1 MKAVISNTDSKSKR
15 IKIKIPYKAV
25 EWRTQIKNIQG
36 VWYHPEQKLWSVPN
50 IPTNIDSLKTI
61 LGDAYTIVKKD
72 GKIKMPSFEMTSHIA
87 KQVEAM
93 MTKLILSGM
102 SKSTVS
108 AYRSNILHFFKEFEN
123 VEIKSL
129 TKEEIEAY
137 IYRLKSKNSISNTK
151 QNIIINAI
159 KFYLE
164 KVLGLPRTVY
174 NLTRPKPHKTLPDAL
189 SEEDAYKIL
198 NALPNLKHRAMLN
211 LLYSAGL
218 RRGEITKLRIED
230 IKSHDMQIFIKGGK
244 GKKDRTTMLA
254 EHTLELLREY
264 YVAYKPSYW
273 LFEGQSGGRYSTSSI
288 NKVFRKAA
296 KATNI
301 AQWATPHTLRHSFAT
316 HLLMANVNLRY
327 IQSCLGHASSETTEI
342 YTHIVNINNNN
353 VRSPLDRLMDK
364 RNKK

>member
-1 MKAVISNTDSKSKR
+1 MKAVISNTESKSKR
-15 IKIKIPYKAV
+15 LKIKIPYKAV
-25 EWRTQIKNIQG
+25 EWRAQIKNIQG

-50 IPTNIDSLKTI
+50 IPPNIDSLKTI

-72 GKIKMPSFEMTSHIA
+72 GKIKMPSFEMTSHI
-87 KQVEAM
+87 
-93 MTKLILSGM
+93 
-102 SKSTVS
+102 
-108 AYRSNILHFFKEFEN
+108 
-123 VEIKSL
+123 
-129 TKEEIEAY
+129 
-137 IYRLKSKNSISNTK
+137 
-151 QNIIINAI
+151 AI